1 MHYYLMS
8 QTRRCNSSQR
18 MIMMMMMA
26 MPSAAFVSTGGY
38 SPKQQLL
45 HTISEMQYSNSN
57 ASSSSSPEQE
67 QERDEEHVC
76 IERRHTS
83 RRPRRPPSSMQQQR
97 EAMEFTGGGGISSSG
112 ITTKHTI
119 DETLCPPTNTNTL
132 QQLVRKHITTL
143 SKYISS
149 KPIAK
154 HNVEAFEEVLNS
166 IITCYNLKQQQRQQQ
181 QPTTSRKTKV
191 ILDSG
196 CGTGRSSY
204 ILGEQNKDCIIIGID
219 QSLVR
224 LRRNKAY
231 RNSNISSS
239 IINQHIINDDDDE
252 EEGKVTL
259 KCSSSCSN
267 DSSSS
272 NVILVRAELSD
283 FWYLCLSSS
292 QFQQHACIVRHYLL
306 YPNPYP
312 KKSRL
317 QNRFYAHPSFPL
329 LMMTLTSN
337 DDDDDDDIDKALIV
351 RSNWKGY
358 LDEFKVATD
367 VWRNEMIDNNDVV
380 INDWD
385 QDATAIVEQ
394 RECRPMSIT
403 TWKTSGPD
411 QLNCNISPMTN
422 FEAKFLECGEPI
434 YELAIMHKRILN
446 PLNSK

>member
-1 MHYYLMS
+1 MM
-8 QTRRCNSSQR
+8 
-18 MIMMMMMA
+18 MMMMMA

-45 HTISEMQYSNSN
+45 HTISEIMQYSSN
-57 ASSSSSPEQE
+57 ASSSSSPE

-112 ITTKHTI
+112 ITTRHTI
-119 DETLCPPTNTNTL
+119 DDTLCPPTNTNTL
-132 QQLVRKHITTL
+132 QQLVQKHITTL

-154 HNVEAFEEVLNS
+154 HNVEAFEEVLNF
-166 IITCYNLKQQQRQQQ
+166 ITCYNLKQQQ

-204 ILGEQNKDCIIIGID
+204 ILGEQYKDCIIIGID

-231 RNSNISSS
+231 RNSNISS
-239 IINQHIINDDDDE
+239 IINQHTINDDE
-252 EEGKVTL
+252 EEGEVTL
-259 KCSSSCSN
+259 KCSSSSINGSSN
-267 DSSSS
+267 GS

-283 FWYLCLSSS
+283 FWYLCSSSS
-292 QFQQHACIVRHYLL
+292 QFQQHACIIRHYLL

-337 DDDDDDDIDKALIV
+337 YDDDDDVDKALIV

-367 VWRNEMIDNNDVV
+367 VWRNEMFDNNDVV
-380 INDWD
+380 INDRD

-411 QLNCNISPMTN
+411 QLYCNISPMTN

-434 YELAIMHKRILN
+434 YELAMHKRILN
-446 PLNSK
+446 PLK